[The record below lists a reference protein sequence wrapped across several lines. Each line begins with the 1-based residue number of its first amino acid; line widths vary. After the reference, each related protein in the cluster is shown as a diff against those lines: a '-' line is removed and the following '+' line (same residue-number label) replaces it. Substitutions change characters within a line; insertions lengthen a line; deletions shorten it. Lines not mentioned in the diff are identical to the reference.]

1 MAKNKLSKDTDLAS
15 GFFSTPAYSDDS
27 SVKITNKRIEAPV
40 NPTTEDTSKI
50 KNVGGRPQ
58 KEGLKNEQFTLTM
71 NPELYEKLK
80 IIATEKCRGN
90 FSGLIDEAIKSY
102 CRENNIN
109 LSEIT
114 VDKEILKTYSEKQEK
129 KKLNKK

>member
-15 GFFSTPAYSDDS
+15 GFFSTPVYSDDP
-27 SVKITNKRIEAPV
+27 SVKITNEKIEAPV

-114 VDKEILKTYSEKQEK
+114 VDQEILKTYSEKQEK

>member
-1 MAKNKLSKDTDLAS
+1 
-15 GFFSTPAYSDDS
+15 
-27 SVKITNKRIEAPV
+27 
-40 NPTTEDTSKI
+40 
-50 KNVGGRPQ
+50 
-58 KEGLKNEQFTLTM
+58 M

-114 VDKEILKTYSEKQEK
+114 VDQEILKTYSEKQEK
-129 KKLNKK
+129 RS

>member
-15 GFFSTPAYSDDS
+15 GFFSTPSYSDDS
-27 SVKITNKRIEAPV
+27 SVKITNEKIEAPV
-40 NPTTEDTSKI
+40 NLKTEDTSKI

-71 NPELYEKLK
+71 NPELYEKLR
-80 IIATEKCRGN
+80 IVANDQCRGN

-102 CRENNIN
+102 CRENNID
-109 LSEIT
+109 LSKIT
-114 VDKEILKTYSEKQEK
+114 VDLEILKTYKEKQEK
-129 KKLNKK
+129 KKSKKK